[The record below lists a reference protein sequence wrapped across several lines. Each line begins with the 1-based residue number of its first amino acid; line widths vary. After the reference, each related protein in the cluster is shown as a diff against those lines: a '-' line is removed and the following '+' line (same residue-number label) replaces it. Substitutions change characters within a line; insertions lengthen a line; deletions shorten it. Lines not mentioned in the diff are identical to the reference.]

1 MPMLKESLVP
11 YKNMFD
17 KLDSWDIAGCLYL
30 NHYCKKRSVNRFF
43 AVISRLG
50 DGVFWYSFMIVL
62 PLLFGIEGL
71 NVSLLM
77 MMAGLVSV
85 VLYKQLKKRL
95 VRERPFIRSTYIYR
109 GYAPL
114 DKYSFPSGHTMH
126 AACFST
132 IALWQLPEFM
142 ILLLPFSI
150 LVALSRMVL
159 GLHYP
164 TDVICGAGLG
174 ITLGA
179 SANFCVSSP
188 MFI

>member
-1 MPMLKESLVP
+1 MTMQKESIAS
-11 YKNMFD
+11 YKNMFH

-30 NHYCKKRSVNRFF
+30 NHYCKKSVINNFF
-43 AVISRLG
+43 AIISRLG
-50 DGVFWYSFMIVL
+50 DGVFWYSFIVML
-62 PLLFGIEGL
+62 PILYGKSGFH
-71 NVSLLM
+71 VSLM
-77 MMAGLVSV
+77 MTISGLICVS
-85 VLYKQLKKRL
+85 LYKQLKKRL
-95 VRERPFIRSTYIYR
+95 VRERPFIRSKDIYR
-109 GYAPL
+109 GCAPL

-132 IALWQLPEFM
+132 IALWHMPEFT

-174 ITLGA
+174 VTLGVI
-179 SANFCVSSP
+179 ANHLSP
-188 MFI
+188 IMIF